1 MRNEPKIDYADG
13 IGKLLEK
20 SRSSRNLTRA
30 QLSELSSIPAI
41 SISKYE
47 KAGQPGGQYPPL
59 KKLAKLALALEI
71 DGNIL
76 MAACFETEEETES
89 WWQLHHDQG
98 ADAAAK
104 ALISA
109 LAANK
114 TQARQLGQYLINA
127 ANEKPEEASLA
138 TSSSGLNPKPNPIGK
153 KESDDG
159 QPSN

>member
-1 MRNEPKIDYADG
+1 MIVDPEIDGIEG

-20 SRSSRNLTRA
+20 VRVSKNLTRA
-30 QLSELSSIPAI
+30 QLSDLSSIPAI

-47 KAGQPGGQYPPL
+47 KAGQPGGQYPPI

-71 DGNIL
+71 DGNTL
-76 MAACFETEEETES
+76 LAACFDTEAEAER

-104 ALISA
+104 ALVSA
-109 LAANK
+109 LTADK
-114 TQARQLGQYLINA
+114 TQARQLGQYLIHT
-127 ANEKPEEASLA
+127 ANKKPEEASLA
-138 TSSSGLNPKPNPIGK
+138 TSSSGSNPKTPNVK

-159 QPSN
+159 QPSD